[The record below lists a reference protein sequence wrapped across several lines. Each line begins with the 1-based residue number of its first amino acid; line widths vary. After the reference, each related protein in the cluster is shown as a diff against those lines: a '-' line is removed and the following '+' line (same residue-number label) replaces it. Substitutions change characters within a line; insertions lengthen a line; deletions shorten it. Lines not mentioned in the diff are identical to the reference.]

1 MENIELG
8 FGIGINQS
16 RANAEARK
24 CAEKRIHEKCVIGT
38 RLRNNLKIRQV
49 TLGTEDHLDL
59 GYLSPKPTDCHSDGS
74 LSCLTRHITEKSK
87 EKQTAEFLAL
97 VQRENQLELKMKQE
111 MTQREEIRTKLY
123 IGNILGKT
131 KTIINFDWSQV
142 PHLRHLSIKAQFCLR
157 KSHLTCQLLTNQI
170 TDKRLVTP
178 KHLI

>member
-59 GYLSPKPTDCHSDGS
+59 GYLCPKPTDCHSDGS

-123 IGNILGKT
+123 IGNILGNI
-131 KTIINFDWSQV
+131 KTIS
-142 PHLRHLSIKAQFCLR
+142 
-157 KSHLTCQLLTNQI
+157 NQDI
-170 TDKRLVTP
+170 
-178 KHLI
+178 I